1 MDNRSTH
8 RWTVH
13 PDRGR
18 VCEFC
23 YLADPPLRE
32 WCPPCP
38 YPTRLSDP
46 VPRHARFIGGA
57 FMAIVLVVTGCIL
70 IAAWLIGHM
79 PRR

>member
-1 MDNRSTH
+1 MDNRTTH
-8 RWTVH
+8 RWTAR

-23 YLADPPLRE
+23 NLADPPAGK
-32 WCPPCP
+32 WCPPSP

-46 VPRHARFIGGA
+46 VPRHVRWIGA
-57 FMAIVLVVTGCIL
+57 TLAAVLLTVTGCIL
-70 IAAWLIGHM
+70 IAAWLLGHL